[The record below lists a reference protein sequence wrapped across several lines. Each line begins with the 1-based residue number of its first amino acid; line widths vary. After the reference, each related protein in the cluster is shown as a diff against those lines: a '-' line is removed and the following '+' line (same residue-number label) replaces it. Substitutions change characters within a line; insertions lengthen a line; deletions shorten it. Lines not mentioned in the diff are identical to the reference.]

1 MDFFQR
7 LGNFFGGKGWV
18 NDEEKRRKEQQAQSQ
33 PIQQPQPQQIQQPQ
47 LNGQSTLQ
55 VRPNVPWGN
64 QNSGLN
70 QSQPKVNFNPLEQA
84 NQANQQLN
92 QNNQPKP
99 QVTTNDAPKQLT
111 TAGQ

>member
-64 QNSGLN
+64 KNSG
-70 QSQPKVNFNPLEQA
+70 
-84 NQANQQLN
+84 
-92 QNNQPKP
+92 
-99 QVTTNDAPKQLT
+99 
-111 TAGQ
+111 

>member
-47 LNGQSTLQ
+47 LN
-55 VRPNVPWGN
+55 
-64 QNSGLN
+64 
-70 QSQPKVNFNPLEQA
+70 
-84 NQANQQLN
+84 
-92 QNNQPKP
+92 
-99 QVTTNDAPKQLT
+99 
-111 TAGQ
+111 